1 MKRLLSTACKGF
13 PIKVQR
19 LIRRASAKAKE
30 RRRSMA
36 NELDRRFD
44 EELATV
50 VGPGGRLVIGE
61 DELGRA
67 IVTNFPATLPAF
79 FRTFAALN
87 AGNEAVVCGEERL
100 TFADLDRISEHAAH
114 GLAARGIAK
123 GDRVAIAMRNC
134 PAWIVAYMGILKAG
148 GIATLL
154 NGWWEEH
161 EMKHAILLTDPK
173 LIVAD
178 GARAKRIAARC
189 SDYEILE
196 IPIELPVEQALGELL
211 GGDDTD
217 LPEIGPE
224 DDATILFTS
233 GSTGD

>member
-87 AGNEAVVCGEERL
+87 AGNEAVVAGDERL
-100 TFADLDRISEHAAH
+100 TFADLDRISETLAH

-134 PAWIVAYMGILKAG
+134 PAWIVVYMAILKAG

-154 NGWWEEH
+154 NGWWEPA
-161 EMKHAILLTDPK
+161 EMEHAIRLTEPK

-178 GARAKRIAARC
+178 TARARRISEKC
-189 SDYEILE
+189 SDFEALSVDIAC
-196 IPIELPVEQALGELL
+196 PAEQALAELL
-211 GGDDTD
+211 
-217 LPEIGPE
+217 
-224 DDATILFTS
+224 A
-233 GSTGD
+233 